1 VRAQACEAVTD
12 TVMARRAFS
21 RDEASSKPLHRP
33 SLSTIL
39 VVDDDPDTRLL
50 LRLILETDGHEI
62 VEAGDGEAA
71 LALIDPNPL
80 PDVIMTD
87 LTMPMLN
94 GLGLIERL
102 RSEART
108 ASIPIVVVSANPDA
122 AQALHASGR
131 IEAFVIKPF
140 DASAL
145 ASCIRDLASAPM
157 RPAVVA

>member
-1 VRAQACEAVTD
+1 
-12 TVMARRAFS
+12 MPRRAFS
-21 RDEASSKPLHRP
+21 RDEASSKALPRP

-39 VVDDDPDTRLL
+39 VVDDDPGTRLL

-62 VEAGDGEAA
+62 VEAANGHAA
-71 LALIDPNPL
+71 LGLIDPNPL

-87 LTMPMLN
+87 LTMPILN
-94 GLGLIERL
+94 GHGLIERI
-102 RSEART
+102 RSEPRT

-140 DASAL
+140 DASVL
-145 ASCIRDLASAPM
+145 SSCIRNVVSAPM
-157 RPAVVA
+157 RPVVA